1 MLGRLVPRRPSLGLL
16 GHGDFLKLWS
26 AQTVSQLGTQVSTL
40 ALPLAAILVLDA
52 TAFQVALLGTVEFL
66 PFLLLALPAGVWVD
80 RLRRRPILVAAD
92 LGRAAALGSVPLAYA
107 LDSLTMGQLYAVA
120 FVTGALTVFFDVS
133 YMSYLPALVLRDRL
147 VEGNAK
153 LEVSRSAAQVAGP
166 GLGGALVA
174 ALTAPYAIVLDA
186 ASFLASALLLG
197 TIRRREPP
205 PEPAPHPSLVKELGE
220 GVRFLVGHP
229 YWRAIAATTGSANF
243 FNTVGFSIVLVY
255 AVRRLHLSPELIGL
269 VLTLGS
275 LGGLGAALCVRA
287 LARRLGIGP
296 TIVGAAVLFGPPLLL
311 VPAAPP
317 SFPLP
322 FLVAGIVL
330 SSFGS
335 VAYNVAGLSLMQS
348 LTPERLLGR
357 LNATRRF
364 LVWGT
369 IPLGSLTGGALASWI
384 GLRPT
389 LLAGALGASVCFLP
403 VALSPLRSLRE
414 MPPAAEPEAP
424 APLPA
429 GAGASADA

>member
-1 MLGRLVPRRPSLGLL
+1 MPRRVVPQRGSLGLL

-26 AQTVSQLGTQVSTL
+26 AQTVSQLGTQVSAL

-52 TAFQVALLGTVEFL
+52 TAFQVALLGTLEFL

-80 RLRRRPILVAAD
+80 RLRRRPILIAAD
-92 LGRAAALGSVPLAYA
+92 LGRAAALGSVPLAYFLGA
-107 LDSLTMGQLYAVA
+107 LTMGQLYAVA
-120 FVTGALTVFFDVS
+120 LVAGALTVFFDVS
-133 YMSYLPALVLRDRL
+133 YISYLTSLVARHRL

-166 GLGGALVA
+166 GLGGAVVG
-174 ALTAPYAIVLDA
+174 ALTAPYAILLDA
-186 ASFLASALLLG
+186 VSFLVSALLLG
-197 TIRRREPP
+197 AIRRREPP
-205 PEPAPHPSLVKELGE
+205 PQPTPQPSLVRELWE
-220 GVRFLVGHP
+220 GLCYVVRHP
-229 YWRAIAATTGSANF
+229 YWRAIALTTGSANY

-275 LGGLGAALCVRA
+275 LGGLASALVVRP
-287 LARRLGIGP
+287 LSRRLGIGP
-296 TIVGAAVLFGPPLLL
+296 TIVGSAVLFGPPLLL

-335 VAYNVAGLSLMQS
+335 VAYNVTGLSLMQT

-369 IPLGSLTGGALASWI
+369 IPLGSLTGGTLASSI

-389 LLAGALGASVCFLP
+389 LLAGALGASACFLP
-403 VALSPLRSLRE
+403 VALSPLRSLRN
-414 MPPAAEPEAP
+414 M
-424 APLPA
+424 PA
-429 GAGASADA
+429 GAEPQRRPAASRLRA